1 MTEENILEHK
11 LYKLEEIMHQKISEF
26 RAKNPDFFNSLD
38 TTYAIEFKNDNYFD
52 QYKNIDNKGFYFVT
66 RQGYGQYYEFLSCTY
81 KNATKKLK
89 SILNEL
95 NECMISARVT
105 NE

>member
-1 MTEENILEHK
+1 MIKENILEHK
-11 LYKLEEIMHQKISEF
+11 IYKLEEIIHQKISEF

-38 TTYAIEFKNDNYFD
+38 TTYTIEFKNDNYYD

-95 NECMISARVT
+95 NECMISSRIT
-105 NE
+105 NN